1 MNFTMK
7 SHSCIKLEVTFNA
20 LLMYFNA
27 LCTFS
32 FTKKGAFF
40 IIKLSPSPAEAVD
53 AQASNGLREALE
65 GGGKCPFISMDSG
78 IPGGFWNNPCGF
90 RGMPLSR
97 N

>member
-1 MNFTMK
+1 MLYA
-7 SHSCIKLEVTFNA
+7 IKN
-20 LLMYFNA
+20 
-27 LCTFS
+27 TFS

-65 GGGKCPFISMDSG
+65 DGGKCPFISMDSG
-78 IPGGFWNNPCGF
+78 IPGGFWNNPSGF

-97 N
+97 NEKLHKFKGGGKRRKAINTAI